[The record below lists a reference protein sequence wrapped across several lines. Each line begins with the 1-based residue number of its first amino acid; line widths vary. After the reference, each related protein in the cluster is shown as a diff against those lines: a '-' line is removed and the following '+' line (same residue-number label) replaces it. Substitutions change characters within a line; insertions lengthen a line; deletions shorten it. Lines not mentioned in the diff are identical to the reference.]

1 MENGNLPNK
10 SANSPSFDMAM
21 PNNSQSVGS
30 KVVSTMETPEKID
43 WNITSETTI
52 SNIESHPLPFL
63 EQALRDYSSKEHDP
77 NDTEVIKSNMLVYV
91 LKRIQETDIEKFD
104 GIMEDPSIVEQ
115 LGKEPGLRD
124 RLEDRIENLEYLET
138 ENYIF
143 LLPKDQWDE
152 KRIALPPNT
161 EATHIAPADLTA
173 ILKAPVYYDWNK
185 ETNGGKKDIPT
196 LVYDEDW
203 VGREIRHFP
212 WSIELFEA
220 EDKLLKPNGYYIPKS
235 WQPIVDGI
243 ATQLGMNATG
253 GAYLSDGGGDKTST
267 ALRNKFNLSF
277 SGYVWIGKVL
287 DGKVDEKGYF
297 WSAAVCSAVD
307 AYCLYSGEDHVVP
320 KDDGNRAYAQSVRC
334 VFGSEPKN

>member
-21 PNNSQSVGS
+21 PNNSQSVGF
-30 KVVSTMETPEKID
+30 KVVSAMETPEKID
-43 WNITSETTI
+43 WNITPETTI

-104 GIMEDPSIVEQ
+104 EIMEDPSIVEQ

-124 RLEDRIENLEYLET
+124 RLESRIENLEYLET

-152 KRIALPPNT
+152 KKIMLPKNE
-161 EATHIAPADLTA
+161 EADYIAPTNLTA
-173 ILKAPVYYDWNK
+173 ILKAPVIYDWNK
-185 ETNGGKKDIPT
+185 ETNGEIKKLST
-196 LVYDEDW
+196 VYGEDW

-212 WSIELFEA
+212 CSIELFEA
-220 EDKLLKPNGYYIPKS
+220 EEKLLKPNGYHIPKS
-235 WQPIVDGI
+235 WEPIVSRI
-243 ATQLGMNATG
+243 AERIGLHLNGNIYVNSNNANG
-253 GAYLSDGGGDKTST
+253 EKELSS
-267 ALRNKFNLSF
+267 ALRDEKGLNLAF
-277 SGYVWIGKVL
+277 SGYVWAGKLKNVGKIGF
-287 DGKVDEKGYF
+287 F
-297 WSAAVCSAVD
+297 WSATAAGGAYGLGFNEGAVTPENYD
-307 AYCLYSGEDHVVP
+307 DRSG
-320 KDDGNRAYAQSVRC
+320 AQSVRC
-334 VFGSEPKN
+334 VSGPEQ